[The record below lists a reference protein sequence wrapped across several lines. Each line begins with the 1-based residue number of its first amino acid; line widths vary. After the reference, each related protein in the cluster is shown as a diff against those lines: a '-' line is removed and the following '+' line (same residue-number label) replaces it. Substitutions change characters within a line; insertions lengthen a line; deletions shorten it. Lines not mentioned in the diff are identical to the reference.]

1 MAAGSD
7 RLDTRAS
14 AEQTTDTIKIILKFT
29 KIVHLVGMAVSSLEV
44 STATGASGPVLVL
57 AGEAD
62 FTSITRL
69 DEALTAQISGQ
80 AVQLTID
87 AANLRYAD
95 SASMRTL
102 VMAAMK
108 ARTRAGSVTLLD
120 PQPAVARMRICCAST
135 RCSRSGAGQRVILTR
150 TWLTAGQGGRPPRS
164 FGSFRLFFPPNGP
177 GFTPPPGH
185 GHHAGLPARTK
196 LPALFTGN
204 PDDPAPRN
212 PRY

>member
-1 MAAGSD
+1 
-7 RLDTRAS
+7 
-14 AEQTTDTIKIILKFT
+14 
-29 KIVHLVGMAVSSLEV
+29 VSSLEV
-44 STATGASGPVLVL
+44 SIATGASGPVLVL

-108 ARTRAGSVTLLD
+108 ARTQAGSVTLLD
-120 PQPAVARMRICCAST
+120 PQPAVARMLDLLCIDQMFSIRRRAAVRLTQTAADGRLGGGHSPEPDM
-135 RCSRSGAGQRVILTR
+135 RRESGGRRPSRSHHLT
-150 TWLTAGQGGRPPRS
+150 
-164 FGSFRLFFPPNGP
+164 
-177 GFTPPPGH
+177 
-185 GHHAGLPARTK
+185 
-196 LPALFTGN
+196 
-204 PDDPAPRN
+204 
-212 PRY
+212 

>member
-1 MAAGSD
+1 MG
-7 RLDTRAS
+7 
-14 AEQTTDTIKIILKFT
+14 
-29 KIVHLVGMAVSSLEV
+29 SLEV
-44 STATGASGPVLVL
+44 SVATRASGPVLIL

-69 DEALTAQISGQ
+69 DEALAAQISGQ

-120 PQPAVARMRICCAST
+120 PQPAVARMLNLLCIDEMFSIGRRA
-135 RCSRSGAGQRVILTR
+135 AGETHQD
-150 TWLTAGQGGRPPRS
+150 GG
-164 FGSFRLFFPPNGP
+164 
-177 GFTPPPGH
+177 
-185 GHHAGLPARTK
+185 
-196 LPALFTGN
+196 
-204 PDDPAPRN
+204 
-212 PRY
+212 

>member
-1 MAAGSD
+1 MG
-7 RLDTRAS
+7 
-14 AEQTTDTIKIILKFT
+14 
-29 KIVHLVGMAVSSLEV
+29 SLEV
-44 STATGASGPVLVL
+44 SVATRASGPVLIL

-69 DEALTAQISGQ
+69 DEALAAQISGQ

-120 PQPAVARMRICCAST
+120 PQPAVARMLNLLCIDEMFSIR
-135 RCSRSGAGQRVILTR
+135 RRDPGQPV
-150 TWLTAGQGGRPPRS
+150 
-164 FGSFRLFFPPNGP
+164 RL
-177 GFTPPPGH
+177 
-185 GHHAGLPARTK
+185 
-196 LPALFTGN
+196 
-204 PDDPAPRN
+204 
-212 PRY
+212 

>member
-1 MAAGSD
+1 
-7 RLDTRAS
+7 
-14 AEQTTDTIKIILKFT
+14 
-29 KIVHLVGMAVSSLEV
+29 VGSLEV
-44 STATGASGPVLVL
+44 SVATGASGPVLVL

-69 DEALTAQISGQ
+69 DEALTAQVSGR

-120 PQPAVARMRICCAST
+120 PQPAVARMLDLLCIDEMFSIR
-135 RCSRSGAGQRVILTR
+135 RR
-150 TWLTAGQGGRPPRS
+150 TAGDAHPDGG
-164 FGSFRLFFPPNGP
+164 
-177 GFTPPPGH
+177 
-185 GHHAGLPARTK
+185 
-196 LPALFTGN
+196 
-204 PDDPAPRN
+204 
-212 PRY
+212 